1 MRRLLVLRP
10 QPGAS
15 ETLDRARQCGLDA
28 FAVPLFEIEPVDW
41 QPPEPSAFDALL
53 LTSANAVRCAGERLS
68 RLRALPVH
76 AVGAATAEAA
86 RNAGFEIATSG
97 EWGVDRLL
105 EAIDPAI
112 RLLHLCGEQRIASSD
127 ADQRT
132 TAVPVYRTKA
142 IAEPDLSG
150 AEGSVALIHSPRAG
164 LRFGELVER
173 RSLDRSS
180 IMIAAI
186 SRAAVDATGT
196 GWSQAQAANHPEDDA
211 LLALAATLCHKS
223 ARG

>member
-15 ETLDRARQCGLDA
+15 ETLERARHFGLDA
-28 FAVPLFEIEPVDW
+28 FAVPLFEIEPIAW
-41 QPPEPSAFDALL
+41 EPPDASAFDALL

-68 RLRALPVH
+68 QLRALPVH
-76 AVGAATAEAA
+76 AVGAATSEAA
-86 RNAGFEIATSG
+86 RNAGLDVASSG
-97 EWGVDRLL
+97 DTGVDRLL
-105 EAIDPAI
+105 EAIEPDA
-112 RLLHLCGEQRIASSD
+112 RLLHLCGEQRIAPLD
-127 ADQRT
+127 ARQRI
-132 TAVPVYRTKA
+132 TAVPVYRA
-142 IAEPDLSG
+142 REIAEPDLSA

-173 RSLDRSS
+173 RSLDRST
-180 IMIAAI
+180 IIIAAI
-186 SRAAVDATGT
+186 SPAALDAAGT
-196 GWSQAQAANHPEDDA
+196 GWSRAQAADRPEDDA